1 MRRAVAAPHMPG
13 VRVRNAVERLVLQL
27 VSKAAVGAVVWV
39 THDAAQAERVAST
52 TLQLRR
58 NDEEAAAPALEAEA
72 LDASDNK

>member
-1 MRRAVAAPHMPG
+1 M
-13 VRVRNAVERLVLQL
+13 